1 MEASKTMVNY
11 SGLKPIKNPY
21 LIETKV
27 EENFFLITNPCIYD
41 GFKIININQYAILEK
56 IDNQRTIADIANLT
70 NYTEAEIKQVCD
82 ILSEKEIVNYTNTF
96 RIPEKSNKV
105 KSLALWVHTTNNCC
119 LRCSYCYIP
128 TLGQNDSLSEE
139 NIKLFCNKLIQSA
152 KVNQLSKVSLRLSGG
167 EPLLKFDLWKSY
179 LVSLKQELKDLGCE
193 LQLAFL
199 TNAVLLTDE
208 IIDFIIENSCGIGV
222 SMDGLSEY
230 QDNTR
235 RFIDGT
241 GSFSIVSKNVLR
253 LKEKK
258 CNPSIMTVVSNQN
271 LDGLIDFTQY
281 IIENSL
287 RCRFSLVKK
296 EEINIAKTIDT
307 LTRCYELFDKAIDN
321 GYNFS
326 KRHIF
331 GDLKFGTPSIQ
342 TCSNAINAAA
352 LYSDGSIYF
361 CHRLFG
367 DDTPQGT
374 IFEDND
380 LVEIFQRKTYY
391 FDHNLDC
398 LKCPYFYI
406 CMGGCPL
413 NRINNKDAHC
423 EIYQVV
429 IPQYLKLLGKERLT
443 KIKKSITKKNNERRC
458 EK

>member
-1 MEASKTMVNY
+1 MVANNNNKKVVMNY
-11 SGLKPIKNPY
+11 NETKPFKNPY

-27 EENFFLITNPCIYD
+27 EENFFLITNPCIWD

-56 IDNQRTIADIANLT
+56 IDGQRTVADIANLT
-70 NYTEAEIKQVCD
+70 NYTDAEIKQVCD
-82 ILSEKEIVNYTNTF
+82 ILSEMEIVNYTNTF
-96 RIPEKSNKV
+96 RKPEKSNNV
-105 KSLALWVHTTNNCC
+105 KSLGLWVHTTNNCC

-128 TLGQNDSLSEE
+128 TLGQNDYLSEDD
-139 NIKLFCNKLIQSA
+139 IDIFCNKLIQSA
-152 KVNQLSKVSLRLSGG
+152 KANQLSNITLRLAGG
-167 EPLLKFDLWKSY
+167 EPFLKFDLWKPY
-179 LVSLKQELKDLGCE
+179 LVSLKQELKDFDCE
-193 LQLAFL
+193 LQVAFL

-208 IIDFIIENSCGIGV
+208 IIDFVKENSFGIGV

-230 QDNTR
+230 QDKTR
-235 RFIDGT
+235 HFKDGT

-253 LKEKK
+253 LKEKE
-258 CNPSIMTVVSNQN
+258 CTPNIMTVVSNNN

-287 RCRFSLVKK
+287 HCRFSLVKK
-296 EEINIAKTIDT
+296 EDINITKTIDT
-307 LTRCYELFDKAIDN
+307 LTKCYELFDKAIDD

-326 KRHIF
+326 KCHNF
-331 GDLKFGTPSIQ
+331 GDLKFGNPSIQ
-342 TCSNAINAAA
+342 TCSNAVNAAA

-367 DDTPQGT
+367 EDTPQGT

-380 LVEIFQRKTYY
+380 LLEIFQRKTYY
-391 FDHNLDC
+391 FDHNSDC

-423 EIYQVV
+423 EIYKVV
-429 IPQYLKLLGKERLT
+429 IPQYLKLLGKERL
-443 KIKKSITKKNNERRC
+443 INIRKNKN
-458 EK
+458 